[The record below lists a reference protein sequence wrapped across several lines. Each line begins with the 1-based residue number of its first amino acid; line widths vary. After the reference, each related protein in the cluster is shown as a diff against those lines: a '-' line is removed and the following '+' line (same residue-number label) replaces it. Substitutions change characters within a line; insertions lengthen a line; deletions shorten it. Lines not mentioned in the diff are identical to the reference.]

1 MFNRFL
7 KQLRA
12 TPEYDLLMESKEN
25 YAFKMTSRE
34 FCSMLW
40 IHDMFE
46 QKIKVKDMRKLVPQ
60 EYLWILQ
67 DILKQRLKP
76 DRVFVDWKRV
86 GITLRHSILHNLAQ
100 AHKEAEYRKYQHEL
114 FPVRKVN
121 GQPRTC

>member
-1 MFNRFL
+1 MAFNRFL
-7 KQLRA
+7 KELRA
-12 TPEYDLLMESKEN
+12 TPEYDMLMEAKEQ

-34 FCSMLW
+34 YCSMLW

-46 QKIKVKDMRKLVPQ
+46 HKVKVKEMRKLVPQ

-76 DRVFVDWKRV
+76 DRVFVDWNPV
-86 GITLRHSILHNLAQ
+86 VMNLRFSILHNLAQ
-100 AHKEAEYRKYQHEL
+100 AHKEAEYRKYQAEL

-121 GQPRTC
+121 ERC